1 MLLLLSAIPTD
12 AWITS
17 ILPALGLRALG
28 MYRCTCKHGKNLPP
42 WITVAAVKLLF
53 PQITHWPDDC
63 SDVSLFKAVARRFL
77 NAQLPCSAAEVA
89 RSFLGV
95 ENIVRGQR
103 RAMRRWEAI
112 ELSITKVFSFN
123 LKRSKPFV
131 ELMGSRAG
139 RRLAIAVLND
149 EIRNNRFFRDQPDLA
164 QIVVDMVENNWSAS
178 LNDKNELVIG
188 VQE

>member
-1 MLLLLSAIPTD
+1 
-12 AWITS
+12 
-17 ILPALGLRALG
+17 
-28 MYRCTCKHGKNLPP
+28 
-42 WITVAAVKLLF
+42 
-53 PQITHWPDDC
+53 
-63 SDVSLFKAVARRFL
+63 
-77 NAQLPCSAAEVA
+77 
-89 RSFLGV
+89 
-95 ENIVRGQR
+95 
-103 RAMRRWEAI
+103 MRRWEAI

-123 LKRSKPFV
+123 LKQSEPFV

>member
-1 MLLLLSAIPTD
+1 
-12 AWITS
+12 
-17 ILPALGLRALG
+17 
-28 MYRCTCKHGKNLPP
+28 
-42 WITVAAVKLLF
+42 
-53 PQITHWPDDC
+53 
-63 SDVSLFKAVARRFL
+63 
-77 NAQLPCSAAEVA
+77 
-89 RSFLGV
+89 
-95 ENIVRGQR
+95 
-103 RAMRRWEAI
+103 MRRWEAI

-149 EIRNNRFFRDQPDLA
+149 EIRNNRFFRDQPYLA
-164 QIVVDMVENNWSAS
+164 QIVVDMVQNNWSAS

>member
-42 WITVAAVKLLF
+42 WITVAAVKLLL
-53 PQITHWPDDC
+53 PQITNWPD
-63 SDVSLFKAVARRFL
+63 SDVSLFKAMARRFL

-95 ENIVRGQR
+95 EITLRGQR

-164 QIVVDMVENNWSAS
+164 QIVVDMVQNNWSAS

>member
-53 PQITHWPDDC
+53 PQITNWPDC
-63 SDVSLFKAVARRFL
+63 SDVSLFKAMARRFL

-89 RSFLGV
+89 RSFLLL

-103 RAMRRWEAI
+103 RAMRTWEPAGV
-112 ELSITKVFSFN
+112 SITRVFSFN
-123 LKRSKPFV
+123 LKQSKPFV

-149 EIRNNRFFRDQPDLA
+149 EIRNNRFFRDQPYLA
-164 QIVVDMVENNWSAS
+164 QIVVDMVQNNWSAS